1 MGEIIIGGDIPSPSD
16 IQLSAALVFSEGD
29 HFACGLV
36 NQLLRGDLSGTD
48 AHTFSHFYRN
58 VYPEII

>member
-1 MGEIIIGGDIPSPSD
+1 MGEIIIGRDIPSPSD

-36 NQLLRGDLSGTD
+36 NQLLRID
-48 AHTFSHFYRN
+48 R
-58 VYPEII
+58 